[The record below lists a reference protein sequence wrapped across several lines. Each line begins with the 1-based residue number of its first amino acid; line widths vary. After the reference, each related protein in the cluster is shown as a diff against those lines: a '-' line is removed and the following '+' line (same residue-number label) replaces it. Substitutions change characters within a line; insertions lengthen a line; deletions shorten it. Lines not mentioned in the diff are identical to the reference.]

1 MSNESS
7 RSNEE
12 RLRDYLRRATAD
24 LRQAKRR
31 LQEAEDERYE
41 PIAVVGIGCRFP
53 GEVRTPD
60 DLWRL
65 IAAGTDA
72 IGPFPADRGWD
83 LAALYDPD
91 PETSGTCYTRES
103 GFLHDAGDFDAAFF
117 GISPREALAADPQQR
132 QLLEVGW
139 EAVEHAGIDPV
150 TLRGTRTGVFA
161 GVISHDYRPQSYQD
175 GDSLEGYVLTGTTSS
190 VASGRVAYTLGLEG
204 QAVSLDTACSSSL
217 VAIHLAAQALRR
229 GECTLAL
236 AGGVTVMG
244 SPGAFVEFSRQRGLA
259 PDGRCKAFAAAAD
272 GTNFAEGVGILVL
285 ERLSDARRNGRDILA
300 VVRGSAVNQD
310 GASNGLT
317 APNGPA
323 QQRVIRQ
330 ALASARL
337 GPADVDAVEA
347 HGTGTRL
354 GDPIEAEAVLATYG
368 RERERPLYLGSV
380 KSNIGHTQA
389 AAGVAGVIKMIGAMR
404 QGMLPPTLHVDEP
417 TPHVD
422 WSAGGVT
429 VVTEP
434 TPWPTTGRPRRAAVS
449 AFGISGTNAHLILE
463 QAPEPVGIQTDGAD
477 SAPEETE
484 TTDIAPA
491 GTEAARDG
499 AVGPEAGTVP
509 VPWLLSAKTDEALRV
524 QARRLLAHAGERP
537 DLATADIARSLI
549 TTRTTFER
557 RAAVLGVSRDELLAG
572 LTALAE
578 ARDHESVL
586 AGAVGRPAKVAF
598 LFSGQGSQQP
608 GMGRELYERFPVFA
622 EALDEVCALLDPHL
636 ELSLRDVMFGQDADL
651 LGQTLYTQTALFA
664 FHTALFR
671 LLDSFGVRPDF
682 LAGHS
687 IGEISAAHAAG
698 VLSLHDAARLVAA
711 RARLM
716 QQLPPGGAMIAVEA
730 TEEELLP
737 GLEEF
742 GHRVAIAAVNSP
754 TSIVLSGDQTPVSEL
769 AALWQKR
776 GRRTRRLDVS
786 HAFHSPH
793 MDPILE
799 QFRSTAA
806 ELTYNP
812 PTIPLASNLTGTLA
826 SPEDLTSPEYWVHHI
841 RHTVR
846 FHDSVQTLHAAGA
859 TVHVELGPGT
869 TLTPLVHQALDD
881 AVAVPAQHPDL
892 IRALAGLHTHGVS
905 VDWTPLL
912 AGTHTVPLPTY
923 AFEHE
928 RYWIESAF
936 SASATGAGEEVGD
949 AEFWDAVEH
958 GDPEELARRLEIG
971 EDAPLGEL
979 LPALA
984 DWRRRAQESS
994 QVDRWRYRVMWQPAT
1009 QSERASLKGT
1019 WLVVVPAAYADDP
1032 AVELAGTALARQGAT
1047 AVVLTAP
1054 KEAPSTWFAARLR
1067 EAGDG
1072 LGGVVS
1078 LLGLDRQP
1086 HPAHPAVPAGAA
1098 GTLALVRGLADS
1110 GSSARLWT
1118 VTRGGVVCGVAG
1130 DGEASG
1136 GQAQLWGLG
1145 RVVALEQPRLWGG
1158 LVDLPTVTQERTAA
1172 DLAAVLAGLGDED
1185 QVALRHAG
1193 PLVRRLVRAPLV
1205 RRTPEPTPWNPRGT
1219 VLVTGGTGGIGGHL
1233 SRWLAAHGAD
1243 HLVLAGRRGPT
1254 APGAPELAAE
1264 LEDLGVRVTLAACDV
1279 SDPSALADLVSEH
1292 PPTAVFHAAG
1302 SAQAYTPVVDTDLD
1316 EYARVVSG
1324 KVAGAE
1330 HLATLLADRDL
1341 DAFVLFSS
1349 NAGVWGS
1356 GGQAAYAA
1364 GNAHLDGLAEQ
1375 LRAGGLRALSV
1386 AWGAWAD
1393 GGMAELDGA
1402 TDLLERRGIRAMAPA
1417 LALGALRQAL
1427 TDGEALLSV
1436 ADMEW
1441 ERFAPSYTAVRPSPL
1456 LDSIPEVRA
1465 ALAESGDT
1473 TAREAAASAL
1483 ATEVAALSPR
1493 EQRAL
1498 VGRLVRG
1505 EIAAVLGHT
1514 SIGAVPPDRA
1524 FKDLGFDS
1532 LTALEVRN
1540 RVNRVTG
1547 LRLPAVAVFDHPTP
1561 AALAGHVLA
1570 ELLESGG
1577 PAETERARGP
1587 VEDGEPIAVIGM
1599 SCRYPGGVASPDD
1612 LWQLVAEG
1620 RDAISGFPT
1629 DRGWDLPGLYDVD
1642 PDGVGTSYARH
1653 GGFLDGAAD
1662 FDAAFFGVNPREA
1675 LAADPQQR
1683 ILLESAWEAVEHAG
1697 IDPTTL
1703 RGSRTGVFVG
1713 VFAQEYAARLRSV
1726 PDGVE
1731 GYLASGNVTSVA
1743 SGRISY
1749 TLGLEGPAVSVDTA
1763 CSSSLVALHMA
1774 CRALR
1779 GGECDLALAG
1789 GATVVVTP
1797 NIFTEFSRQRGLSP
1811 DGRCRSFAAAADGT
1825 GFGEGAGLLTVERLS
1840 DALRNGHRVLAVI
1853 RGSAVNQD
1861 GASNGLTAPS
1871 GSSQQRVIRDALAD
1885 ARLSTADVDAV
1896 EAHGTGT
1903 TLGDP
1908 IEAQALLATYGQDR
1922 TEPLYLGS
1930 LKSNIG
1936 HTQAGAGVGGVIKM
1950 VEALRHGVL
1959 PRTLHVD
1966 APSPHVDWTAGKVE
1980 LLAEQRPWPEVGR
1993 PRRAGVSSFGLSGTN
2008 AHVVLEQAPEQETAE
2023 PSEAPG
2029 DPAVSGTSP
2038 SPVSGLSVWPVS
2050 ARTEPA
2056 LRAMAGRLHA
2066 LATSLPDDAPADAGR
2081 ALAVQRAPFDRRAVV
2096 VAADRD
2102 TLLDGLAEMARGG
2115 ESDSVVRGTAT
2126 ELGGTVFVFPGQ
2138 GSQWPAMARE
2148 LLVSSPVFRER
2159 IESCARALEPFT
2171 DWSLVDVLTERPGA
2185 ASLERVDVVQPVLW
2199 AIMVSL
2205 AAVWEAYGV
2214 RPDAV
2219 VGHSQGEIAA
2229 ATVAGALDLDD
2240 GARVVALRS
2249 AALRTLSGRGGMM
2262 SVQLAADAVRERFPA
2277 GADLSVAAVNGP
2289 TSTVVS
2295 GAPNALDALAADCEA
2310 AGVRVRRVPVDY
2322 ASHGPHVARVEAEV
2336 TELLAGIRPRSTD
2349 VAFYSTVT
2357 AGILDTAELGPEYW
2371 YRNLRRTVQLR
2382 PTVEALIDDDHRLFV
2397 EVSPHP
2403 VLTVP
2408 LQETAEAATEATV
2421 AVIGT
2426 LRRDHG
2432 DATEV
2437 LTALA
2442 RVHTAGGPVDRAA
2455 LAGGAP
2461 RRAVDL
2467 PTYPFQRQRFW
2478 LEAPAGIGDLA
2489 GAGLAGEDHALLGAA
2504 VELADG
2510 SSVFTGRVSLA
2521 THPWI
2526 ADHAVA
2532 GTVLLPGTAFV
2543 DLALHAAAGSGGGG
2557 LRELTLHTPLTL
2569 PEDGAVDLQVAV
2581 VPGEEETL
2589 RTLTVHARPVGG
2601 TDGFDGAAWTHHAT
2615 AVLDSAT
2622 GLGATTGLDG
2632 ASGTWPPEGAE
2643 ALDAEAFY
2651 DGLADAGYDYGP
2663 ALRGLRAAWRTP
2675 DAILAE
2681 IALPEQI
2688 GASGHGIHPALL
2700 DAALHAIAADGL
2712 RKGDDRRVRLPYAF
2726 GDVVL
2731 HARGATAL
2739 RARLTIVSEQP
2750 EQLTVSAEIADADGR
2765 PVLSIGSLVLRQVA
2779 AAATV
2784 RPRSLYEIA
2793 WPRLEG
2799 DGTAVPGRWALFGTD
2814 DAEGLVPQ
2822 EAVHAGPAALAAAV
2836 DAGLPVPE
2844 AVLAPLPVDAQDPV
2858 HGAHAAAQHVLA
2870 LAQEWLAEPRFGAS
2884 RLVVVTR
2891 NAVAVH
2897 DEDGPADPARLAHG
2911 TVPGLLRSA
2920 AAENPGRFLLLD
2932 LDGTAASDAAAPG
2945 ALAAALAG
2953 DEPEVAVREGVAL
2966 VRRLSR
2972 AARGEIPSEDRLD
2985 GSVGFDGEG
2994 PVLVTGGTGTL
3005 GAQVARHL
3013 VTRHGVRHLLLA
3025 GRQGSQAPGAA
3036 GLAAELT
3043 AAGAE
3048 VEIAACDAAD
3058 ADALRGLLAG
3068 RELAGVVH
3076 AAGVLDDATLPSLRN
3091 GQLTRVLRPKVDA
3104 AWNLHTLTEDRP
3116 GTPLVLFSSAS
3127 AILGSPGQANYAA
3140 ANAFLD
3146 ALAHHRRSRGLPAVS
3161 LSWGLW
3167 AQASGMTGHLD
3178 DSDLRRIGQGGILPL
3193 EGAEALDLLD
3203 AALGLGRPA
3212 LAPVRLDAAALRS
3225 RAAET
3230 GAVPGVL
3237 RALVRAADTGAVAGD
3252 DLLRRL
3258 AGLDEEGR
3266 RTAVL
3271 TLVREAAAAVLGHA
3285 DPQALEEDLPF
3296 KDLGFDSLTGVSL
3309 RNRLGT
3315 ATGLRLPA
3323 TLVFDHPTTRAL
3335 ADWLLSRLEPSEA
3348 GTAPILTELDG
3359 IAAELTRL
3367 GADSGLRDQV
3377 ADRLRALLRD
3387 VAATGDTDSGEDHG
3401 RDGGERIAS
3410 ASAEEIFDLI
3420 DNELGVV

>member
-1 MSNESS
+1 MSNEATESS

-31 LQEAEDERYE
+31 LQEAEEERYE

-53 GEVRTPD
+53 GGVRTPE

-65 IAAGTDA
+65 VADGGDA
-72 IGPFPADRGWD
+72 VGPFPADRGWD

-91 PETSGTCYTRES
+91 PEQSGTCYTRES

-150 TLRGTRTGVFA
+150 ALRGTRTGVFA
-161 GVISHDYRPQSYQD
+161 GVISHDYRPQSYHE

-272 GTNFAEGVGILVL
+272 GTNFAEGVGVLVL
-285 ERLSDARRNGRDILA
+285 ERLSDARRNGRNILA

-368 RERERPLYLGSV
+368 RDRERPLHLGSV

-389 AAGVAGVIKMIGAMR
+389 AAGVAGVIKMIGAMLE
-404 QGMLPPTLHVDEP
+404 GVLPPTLHVDEP

-422 WSAGGVT
+422 WSAGSVT

-434 TPWPTTGRPRRAAVS
+434 TDWPQTGRPRRAGVS

-463 QAPEPVGIQTDGAD
+463 QAPEPAEGQAEAAD
-477 SAPEETE
+477 N
-484 TTDIAPA
+484 APA
-491 GTEAARDG
+491 GTETSVKGAAEPQTG
-499 AVGPEAGTVP
+499 AAPVP
-509 VPWLLSAKTDEALRV
+509 PWLLSAKTDGSLRA
-524 QARRLLAHAGERP
+524 QAGKLLAHVAERP

-549 TTRTTFER
+549 TARTAFER
-557 RAAVLGVSRDELLAG
+557 RAAVLGASRGELLAG

-578 ARDHESVL
+578 GRDHEKVL
-586 AGAVGRPAKVAF
+586 PSAAGRPAKVAF
-598 LFSGQGSQQP
+598 LFSGQGSQQV
-608 GMGRELYERFPVFA
+608 GMGRELYDTYPVFA
-622 EALDEVCALLDPHL
+622 QALDEVCALLDPYL
-636 ELSLRDVMFGQDADL
+636 ELPLRDVMFGEDADL
-651 LGQTLYTQTALFA
+651 LGQTLYTQTSLFA
-664 FHTALFR
+664 YHTALFK
-671 LLDSFGVRPDF
+671 LLDSFGVRPDL

-698 VLSLHDAARLVAA
+698 VLSLEDAAKLVSA

-716 QQLPPGGAMIAVEA
+716 QHLPPGGAMIAVEA

-742 GHRVAIAAVNSP
+742 GDRIAIAAINSP
-754 TSIVLSGDQTPVSEL
+754 RSTVLSGDEEPVTQL
-769 AALWQKR
+769 ATLWKQR
-776 GRRTRRLDVS
+776 GRRTHRLDVS

-793 MDPILE
+793 MNPILD
-799 QFRSTAA
+799 QFRSTAQ
-806 ELTYNP
+806 ELTYHP
-812 PTIPLASNLTGTLA
+812 PTLTLASNLTGALA
-826 SPEDLTSPEYWVHHI
+826 SAEDLTSPEYWVHHV
-841 RHTVR
+841 RNAVR
-846 FHDSVQTLHAAGA
+846 FHDSVQTLHTAGA
-859 TVHVELGPGT
+859 TVHVELGPGA
-869 TLTPLVHQALDD
+869 TLTPLVHQGLDD

-892 IRALAGLHTHGVS
+892 VTALARLHTHGVA

-912 AGTHTVPLPTY
+912 TGTGTVPLPTY

-936 SASATGAGEEVGD
+936 NAPAPGPGEGTED

-958 GDPEELARRLEIG
+958 GDPEKLARRLEIG
-971 EDAPLGEL
+971 GDAPLGEL

-984 DWRRRAQESS
+984 DWRRRTQERS
-994 QVDRWRYRVMWQPAT
+994 QVDRWRYRVMWQPASQT
-1009 QSERASLKGT
+1009 VRRDPPQGT

-1032 AVELAGTALARQGAT
+1032 AVELVGAALTRQGAT
-1047 AVVLTAP
+1047 AAVMTAP
-1054 KEAPSTWFAARLR
+1054 EAAPHTWFADRLH
-1067 EAGDG
+1067 EAGAEV
-1072 LGGVVS
+1072 GGVVS
-1078 LLGLDRQP
+1078 LLGLAGHP
-1086 HPAHPAVPAGAA
+1086 HPEHPAVPAGVA

-1110 GSSARLWT
+1110 GSSARLWA
-1118 VTRGGVVCGVAG
+1118 VTRGGMACGAAG
-1130 DGEASG
+1130 DGESSG

-1158 LVDLPTVTQERTAA
+1158 LVDLPAVTQGRTAD

-1193 PLVRRLVRAPLV
+1193 PLVRRLVRAALV
-1205 RRTPEPTPWNPRGT
+1205 QRTPEPTPWSPRGT

-1233 SRWLAAHGAD
+1233 ARWLAAHGAE
-1243 HLVLAGRRGPT
+1243 HLVLAGRRGPR
-1254 APGAPELAAE
+1254 APDAPELAAE
-1264 LEDLGVRVTLAACDV
+1264 LEARGVRVTLAACDV
-1279 SDPSALADLVSEH
+1279 GDRAALADLVAEH

-1324 KVAGAE
+1324 KVAGAQ
-1330 HLATLLADRDL
+1330 HLAELLADRDL

-1364 GNAHLDGLAEQ
+1364 GNAHLDGLAGQ
-1375 LRAGGLRALSV
+1375 LRAGGLRAVSV
-1386 AWGAWAD
+1386 AWGSWAD
-1393 GGMAELDGA
+1393 GGMIDLDGA

-1427 TDGEALLSV
+1427 TDGETLLSV

-1441 ERFAPSYTAVRPSPL
+1441 ARFAPSYTAVRPSPL
-1456 LDSIPEVRA
+1456 LDTVPEVSA
-1465 ALAESGDT
+1465 VLAESAETPARDT
-1473 TAREAAASAL
+1473 TASGLAAEL
-1483 ATEVAALSPR
+1483 AALSPR
-1493 EQRAL
+1493 EQRVL
-1498 VGRLVRG
+1498 VGKLVRG
-1505 EIAAVLGHT
+1505 EVAAVLGHT
-1514 SIGAVPPDRA
+1514 SIEAVPPDRA

-1532 LTALEVRN
+1532 LTALEVRK

-1577 PAETERARGP
+1577 TADAARAQGQ
-1587 VEDGEPIAVIGM
+1587 VVDGEPIAVIGM

-1612 LWQLVAEG
+1612 LWRLVAEG

-1629 DRGWDLPGLYDVD
+1629 DRGWDLPGLYDLD
-1642 PDGVGTSYARH
+1642 PDGVGTTYARH

-1662 FDAAFFGVNPREA
+1662 FDAAFFGINPREA

-1703 RGSRTGVFVG
+1703 RGSRTGVYVG

-1779 GGECDLALAG
+1779 AGECDLALAG

-1825 GFGEGAGLLTVERLS
+1825 GFGEGAGLLMVARLS
-1840 DALRNGHRVLAVI
+1840 DALRDGHRVLAVI
-1853 RGSAVNQD
+1853 RGTAVNQD

-1903 TLGDP
+1903 VLGDP

-1922 TEPLYLGS
+1922 AEPLYLGS

-1950 VEALRHGVL
+1950 VEAIRHGVL

-1980 LLAEQRPWPEVGR
+1980 LLAERRPWPEVGR

-2008 AHVVLEQAPEQETAE
+2008 AHVVLEQAPEQEAAAPGE
-2023 PSEAPG
+2023 VPG
-2029 DPAVSGTSP
+2029 DPAVSQ
-2038 SPVSGLSVWPVS
+2038 VSVWPVS

-2056 LRAMAGRLHA
+2056 LRALAGRLHA
-2066 LATSLPDDAPADAGR
+2066 LAAELPDDALADAGR
-2081 ALAVQRAPFDRRAVV
+2081 ALAEQRAALARRAVV
-2096 VAADRD
+2096 VAADRGA
-2102 TLLDGLAEMARGG
+2102 LLDGLAELARGG
-2115 ESDSVVRGTAT
+2115 ESDTVVRGTAA

-2159 IESCARALEPFT
+2159 IEDCARALEPYT

-2199 AIMVSL
+2199 AVMVSL
-2205 AAVWEAYGV
+2205 AAVWESYGV

-2219 VGHSQGEIAA
+2219 IGHSQGEIAA
-2229 ATVAGALDLDD
+2229 ATVAGALGLDD

-2249 AALRTLSGRGGMM
+2249 AALKALSGQGGMM
-2262 SVQLAADAVRERFPA
+2262 SVQLTAEAVRERFPA
-2277 GADLSVAAVNGP
+2277 GADLSVAAINGP

-2295 GAPNALDALAADCEA
+2295 GAPDALDALAADCEA
-2310 AGVRVRRVPVDY
+2310 AGVRIRRVPVDY
-2322 ASHGPHVARVEAEV
+2322 ASHGPHVGRVEAEV

-2357 AGILDTAELGPEYW
+2357 AGLLNTAELGPEYW
-2371 YRNLRRTVQLR
+2371 YRNLRQTVQLL
-2382 PTVEALIDDDHRLFV
+2382 PTVEALIDDDLRLFV

-2408 LQETAEAATEATV
+2408 LQETAEAATETPV

-2432 DATEV
+2432 DVAQV
-2437 LTALA
+2437 LTSLA
-2442 RVHTAGGPVDRAA
+2442 RVHAAGGTVDRAA
-2455 LAGGAP
+2455 LTGGTP

-2478 LEAPAGIGDLA
+2478 LEAPTGPGDLS
-2489 GAGLAGEDHALLGAA
+2489 GAGLAGADHALLGAE
-2504 VELADG
+2504 VELSDG
-2510 SSVFTGRVSLA
+2510 SRVLTGRVSLA

-2543 DLALHAAAGSGGGG
+2543 DLALHAAARTGGGG
-2557 LRELTLHTPLTL
+2557 LRELTLHAPLTL
-2569 PEDGAVDLQVAV
+2569 PADGVVDLQVAV
-2581 VPGEEETL
+2581 VPGDEEAL
-2589 RTLTVHARPVGG
+2589 RTLTVHARPVGDAG
-2601 TDGFDGAAWTHHAT
+2601 GFDGPVWTHHAT
-2615 AVLDSAT
+2615 AVLDAAT
-2622 GLGATTGLDG
+2622 APAPDTAPGP
-2632 ASGTWPPEGAE
+2632 WPPEAAE
-2643 ALDAEAFY
+2643 SLDAEAFY

-2675 DAILAE
+2675 DAVLAE
-2681 IALPEQI
+2681 TALPEQVA
-2688 GASGHGIHPALL
+2688 ASGHGIHPALL

-2712 RKGDDRRVRLPYAF
+2712 RSGDDGRVRLPYAF
-2726 GDVVL
+2726 SDVVL

-2739 RARLTIVSEQP
+2739 RARLTTVSEQP
-2750 EQLTVSAEIADADGR
+2750 EQLTVSAEITDADGR
-2765 PVLSIGSLVLRQVA
+2765 PVLSIGRLTLRQVSTA
-2779 AAATV
+2779 AAV

-2793 WPRLEG
+2793 WPRL
-2799 DGTAVPGRWALFGTD
+2799 DRDATAIPGRWALLGADTR
-2814 DAEGLVPQ
+2814 GLVPQ
-2822 EAVHAGPAALAAAV
+2822 ESVHSGPAALAAAV

-2844 AVLAPLPVDAQDPV
+2844 AVLVPLPVDAGNPV
-2858 HGAHAAAQHVLA
+2858 DGAHAAAEHVLA
-2870 LAQEWLAEPRFGAS
+2870 LAQEWLAEPRFEAS
-2884 RLVVVTR
+2884 RFVVVTR

-2897 DEDGPADPARLAHG
+2897 DDDGPADPARLAHG
-2911 TVPGLLRSA
+2911 AVPGLLRSA
-2920 AAENPGRFLLLD
+2920 AAENPGRFVLLD
-2932 LDGTAASDAAAPG
+2932 LDGTAASDTAAPG
-2945 ALAAALAG
+2945 ALAAALAA
-2953 DEPEVAVREGVAL
+2953 DEPEVAVRDGVAL

-2972 AARGEIPSEDRLD
+2972 TSPGEAHSESRSD
-2985 GSVGFDGEG
+2985 GFEGFHGEG

-3013 VTRHGVRHLLLA
+3013 VATHGVRRLLLV
-3025 GRQGSQAPGAA
+3025 GRQGPQAPGA
-3036 GLAAELT
+3036 GELAAELT

-3058 ADALRGLLAG
+3058 TETLRALLAG

-3076 AAGVLDDATLPSLRN
+3076 AAGVLDDATLSTLTS

-3127 AILGSPGQANYAA
+3127 AVLGSPGQANYAA

-3178 DSDLRRIGQGGILPL
+3178 DADLRRIGQGGILPL
-3193 EGAEALDLLD
+3193 EGEEALALLD
-3203 AALGLGRPA
+3203 TALGLGRPA
-3212 LAPVRLDAAALRS
+3212 LVPVRLDAGTLRS

-3258 AGLDEEGR
+3258 SGLDEEGR
-3266 RTAVL
+3266 RAAVL

-3285 DPQALEEDLPF
+3285 DPQTLEEDLPF

-3323 TLVFDHPTTRAL
+3323 TLVFDHPTARAL
-3335 ADWLLSRLEPSEA
+3335 ADWLLSRLAPTEPGA
-3348 GTAPILTELDG
+3348 APILTELDG
-3359 IAAELTRL
+3359 LADELAYL
-3367 GADSGLRDQV
+3367 PADPGLRDQV

-3387 VAATGDTDSGEDHG
+3387 VAATGDG
-3401 RDGGERIAS
+3401 DGGEQIAS